1 MPTRLGNVLRLAES
15 QAGSPYNLRA
25 LDAVPYLLLTA
36 PANHVDYV
44 NDQRTQLDLAVR
56 MTFISVLASA
66 TAVLFLW
73 PWGLW
78 VLIAVI
84 PYALAYISY
93 RGSVIAGRHYGSALN
108 TLINLDRFVFYEQV
122 HMPLPPD
129 IVRERSMNKKI
140 VALFDYAA
148 LSDFDDAEVI
158 AYDHSLQDNQTKA
171 TSQ

>member
-1 MPTRLGNVLRLAES
+1 
-15 QAGSPYNLRA
+15 
-25 LDAVPYLLLTA
+25 
-36 PANHVDYV
+36 
-44 NDQRTQLDLAVR
+44 